1 MMEFV
6 SESSAE
12 PNSFLGIS
20 DESERLN
27 LLVMLFLFF
36 CGLISCPR
44 PFFKEVSKKE
54 MIIISSNIQ
63 FVTPLPVLF
72 VL

>member
-1 MMEFV
+1 
-6 SESSAE
+6 
-12 PNSFLGIS
+12 
-20 DESERLN
+20 
-27 LLVMLFLFF
+27 MLFLFF

-54 MIIISSNIQ
+54 TIIISSNIQ